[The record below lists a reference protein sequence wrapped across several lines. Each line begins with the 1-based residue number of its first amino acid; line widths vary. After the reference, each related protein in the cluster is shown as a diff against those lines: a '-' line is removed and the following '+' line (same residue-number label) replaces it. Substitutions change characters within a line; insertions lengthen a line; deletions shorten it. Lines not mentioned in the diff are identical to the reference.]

1 MDISELVQLLKE
13 MVAIP
18 SVSREEQA
26 LADHL
31 QARLEAAGL
40 SVCRKGANLWIEE
53 DGRGDGRPV
62 LLLNGHIDT
71 VRPAAGYSRDPYI
84 PYEENGRIYGLG
96 TNDDAA
102 SVLALLEAYLRL
114 LPKKRGYRMVW
125 SATAEEEVS
134 GSGGLELILPEL
146 GDIALAV
153 VGEPTGMRMAVAEKG
168 LMVLD
173 CTAYGRSG
181 HAARDEGENALY
193 KALPDIEWFR
203 NHRFERVSDYL
214 GEVKMSVTMIS
225 CGTQHNVVPDKCSFV
240 VDLRPNGLYT
250 NAELLEP
257 IRSEVSCELKPR
269 SLRHNSSHI
278 SPDHPVV
285 QRALELGLE
294 LFGSP
299 TTSNQ
304 TLLSCPSV
312 KIGPGDSA
320 RSHCSDEYICIDEI
334 SQAVDIYVNLLDSLI
349 I

>member
-1 MDISELVQLLKE
+1 M
-13 MVAIP
+13 
-18 SVSREEQA
+18 
-26 LADHL
+26 
-31 QARLEAAGL
+31 
-40 SVCRKGANLWIEE
+40 
-53 DGRGDGRPV
+53 
-62 LLLNGHIDT
+62 
-71 VRPAAGYSRDPYI
+71 
-84 PYEENGRIYGLG
+84 
-96 TNDDAA
+96 
-102 SVLALLEAYLRL
+102 LALLEAYIRL

-250 NAELLEP
+250 NSELLEL

-285 QRALELGLE
+285 QRARELGLE

>member
-1 MDISELVQLLKE
+1 M
-13 MVAIP
+13 
-18 SVSREEQA
+18 
-26 LADHL
+26 
-31 QARLEAAGL
+31 
-40 SVCRKGANLWIEE
+40 
-53 DGRGDGRPV
+53 
-62 LLLNGHIDT
+62 
-71 VRPAAGYSRDPYI
+71 
-84 PYEENGRIYGLG
+84 
-96 TNDDAA
+96 
-102 SVLALLEAYLRL
+102 LALLEAYIRL

-250 NAELLEP
+250 NSELLEL

-285 QRALELGLE
+285 QRARELGLE

-334 SQAVDIYVNLLDSLI
+334 SQAVDIGLRHRNALLYAHHLDLAACCVTLDMGDVVYVHHKCPVAMHEITVLRQTLLHRLQSAAHTLLPKLPVLEVPDFHI
-349 I
+349 VGN